1 MKRECM
7 GDAFSAQF
15 DPHGESI
22 KAPASAT
29 SEEVRKLRMT
39 VLDMDALAQEGFDRI
54 AAISLLAIDSLESPG
69 AINAINA
76 ITLLHALRAINYT
89 AQDMLNCIGTQAEDV
104 GCGHV
109 DKGAMRVLDKLF
121 PASAAQGA
129 TA

>member
-1 MKRECM
+1 M
-7 GDAFSAQF
+7 GDAFSAQL
-15 DPHGESI
+15 DPHGESV

-39 VLDMDALAQEGFDRI
+39 VLDMDGLAQDGCDRI

-69 AINAINA
+69 AINAI
-76 ITLLHALRAINYT
+76 TLLHALRAINYT
-89 AQDMLNCIGTQAEDV
+89 AHDMLNCIGTQAEGV

-109 DKGAMRVLDKLF
+109 DKGAMRVLEKQF